1 MMLPTSKEGSN
12 TMRPAFLTRLT
23 LAVVTC
29 VVAFVGLTIRPAA
42 AQTPQAPSPEELV
55 LALLPYRLQ
64 GSDIPPGYQDGGLLA
79 NTPALQAFNQ
89 SQNAA
94 EGQAILRSA
103 QRAGF
108 LSGFVQLLLPNGA
121 TPLRIF
127 ALEVDLFVNERA
139 ASAGLKANLD
149 ARAISGGPVRAD
161 NPPVPFL
168 LGDETGALHIVTRQD
183 DGTNDGQELLAWRSG
198 RLLFSVLMDV
208 PDATET
214 IDQVLPLAK
223 VAAARARSVTPPE
236 SIAMATRAVT
246 SSEAVRVDAAY
257 ALYDRLPGAA
267 LSPYGMRAQP
277 RSVITNSDIVFNGPD
292 PAATF
297 AKHIAATGR
306 IIGVERDYATLQE
319 DGNDMLAVQYVL
331 CATPAGAQAELA
343 DPFDGNP
350 QIASDVAYGM
360 TQPLGDTGR
369 LIHGTLTRKN
379 GATSDLWAAVW
390 VRGNVVL
397 KVVSF
402 SPLADVTP
410 QQVNAFAAQ
419 VDQVYMQG
427 GLPTILTSSDPAA
440 LLTTPPAQTPNVPV
454 QSWTLPVAL
463 TQSRA
468 LLAQ

>member
-1 MMLPTSKEGSN
+1 
-12 TMRPAFLTRLT
+12 MRRAFSTRLA
-23 LAVVTC
+23 LAAVAC
-29 VVAFVGLTIRPAA
+29 IVAFAGLTARPAA
-42 AQTPQAPSPEELV
+42 AQTSLAPSPEELV

-64 GSDIPPGYQDGGLLA
+64 SGDIPPGYDDGGLSA

-89 SQNAA
+89 SENAA
-94 EGQAILRSA
+94 EGQAILQSA

-108 LSGFVQLLLPNGA
+108 LTGFVQLLLPKGA
-121 TPLRIF
+121 TPLRLF
-127 ALEVDLFVNERA
+127 AFEVDLFANERA
-139 ASAGLKANLD
+139 ASAALKANLD
-149 ARAISGGPVRAD
+149 ARAISGGPIKAD
-161 NPPVPFL
+161 NPPVPAS

-183 DGTNDGQELLAWRSG
+183 DGTNDGQEILAWRSG

-208 PDATET
+208 PDATEA
-214 IDQVLPLAK
+214 IDQVLPVAK
-223 VAAARARSVTPPE
+223 SAAAHARTVTPPE
-236 SIAMATRAVT
+236 SIATAARAVT

-257 ALYDRLPGAA
+257 ALYGRLPGAA
-267 LSPYGMRAQP
+267 LAPYGMRPQP
-277 RSVITNSDIVFNGPD
+277 RSVITNSDIVLGSTD
-292 PAATF
+292 PNATF
-297 AKHIAATGR
+297 ARHIAATGR
-306 IIGVERDYATLQE
+306 IISVERDYATLQA

-350 QIASDVAYGM
+350 QIASDAVYGM

-390 VRGNVVL
+390 IRGNVVL

-402 SPLADVTP
+402 SPSADVTP

-427 GLPTILTSSDPAA
+427 GLPTILTSANPAA
-440 LLTTPPAQTPNVPV
+440 LPTTPPAQAPNVPM
-454 QSWTLPVAL
+454 QAWTLPAVLA
-463 TQSRA
+463 QSRA
-468 LLAQ
+468 LLVQ